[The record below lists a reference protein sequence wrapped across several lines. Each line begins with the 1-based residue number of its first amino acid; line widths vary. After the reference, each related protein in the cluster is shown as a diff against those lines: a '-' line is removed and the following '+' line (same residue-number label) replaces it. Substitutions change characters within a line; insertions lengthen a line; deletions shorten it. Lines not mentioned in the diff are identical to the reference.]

1 MKSGREIGFREFSK
15 AMTPP
20 PSLPVPHPAHPH
32 LLPQRPSLFST
43 GGFVVIKPGKDW
55 PAAANI

>member
-20 PSLPVPHPAHPH
+20 PSLPVPPS
-32 LLPQRPSLFST
+32 RPPPPFAPEAFTVLN
-43 GGFVVIKPGKDW
+43 GRLCC
-55 PAAANI
+55 N